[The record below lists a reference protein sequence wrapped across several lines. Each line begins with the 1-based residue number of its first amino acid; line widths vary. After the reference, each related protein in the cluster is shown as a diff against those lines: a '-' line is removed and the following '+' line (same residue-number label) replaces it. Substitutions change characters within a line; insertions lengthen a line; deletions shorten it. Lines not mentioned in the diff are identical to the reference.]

1 MCTPL
6 CNRSIKQNNFGN
18 PCTWRIP
25 PNVIFLHRS
34 KCIHGDDTENRARL
48 YDHPSPPLKSLPPPF
63 HFKTF
68 TNYAL
73 AFQWKWIPRA
83 PLHQL
88 LFYPPPSSPLVSS
101 FEFNA
106 FGPTWNSLDF
116 TSKCRAIFSTRPSLS
131 LFVTGTK
138 GGREGEIDSQI
149 GGMVYVLVWR
159 DLERWFKAFS
169 WTKMEREGGG
179 LSLKKKL
186 ILFFRRD

>member
-1 MCTPL
+1 MHPAKCYFFTSIEMHSRWWYGKSCEALRSPL
-6 CNRSIKQNNFGN
+6 
-18 PCTWRIP
+18 
-25 PNVIFLHRS
+25 
-34 KCIHGDDTENRARL
+34 
-48 YDHPSPPLKSLPPPF
+48 PSPLISLPPPF

-116 TSKCRAIFSTRPSLS
+116 TSKCRAIFSSRPSLS
-131 LFVTGTK
+131 LFVTGGRE

-169 WTKMEREGGG
+169 WTKMERGGGG